1 MRRLPIYFLIDVS
14 ESMVGEPI
22 EQVQDGIATIIKEL
36 KTDPYALETVWVS
49 IIGFAG
55 KGKVITPLQDV
66 ITFYPA
72 KIPIGSGTSL
82 SSGMNELM
90 NAIDKEVTKATYEQ
104 KGDWKPIVFLFTDG
118 IPTDNTDNE
127 IERWN
132 ANYRRKTNLVAI
144 SIGENTNYNLL
155 GKLSDNVLRFNNTD
169 ANSYKEFFKWVT
181 ASIKATSENI
191 NSTNL
196 GGINL
201 SKVNSEVVEKID
213 LSKKHTIPDENF
225 VVLNG
230 KCSQTDKLYL
240 VKFKQSS
247 EYSGIADF
255 QTRVFRLEGAYK
267 IDEKLYKE
275 YSTDK
280 DYSLKISSDELYGNP
295 SCPCC
300 GNQIGIAHCICG
312 GIHCISGDGEATCPW
327 CGNTGYYGRG
337 ESGFDINRTLG

>member
-55 KGKVITPLQDV
+55 KSKVITPLQDV
-66 ITFYPA
+66 ITFYPP

-82 SSGMNELM
+82 SSGLSELM
-90 NAIDKEVTKATYEQ
+90 NALDREVTKTTFEK

-118 IPTDNTDNE
+118 IPTDETTQAIDK
-127 IERWN
+127 WN
-132 ANYRRKTNLVAI
+132 ANYKTKTNLVAI

-155 GKLSDNVLRFNNTD
+155 GKLTDNVLQFNNTD
-169 ANSYKEFFKWVT
+169 TNAYKDFFKWVT

-191 NSTNL
+191 NNTNL
-196 GGINL
+196 DGFNL
-201 SKVNSEVVEKID
+201 SKANSEVVEKID
-213 LSKKHTIPDENF
+213 LTKKHAVPDENF

-230 KCSQTDKLYL
+230 KCSKTDKLYL
-240 VKFKQSS
+240 VKFKSTLKD
-247 EYSGIADF
+247 SGIEGF
-255 QTRVFRLEGAYK
+255 QTRIFKAQGAFK
-267 IDEKLYKE
+267 IDEKAYKE
-275 YSTDK
+275 YSNER

-300 GNQIGIAHCICG
+300 GNQFALAHCVCG
-312 GIHCISGDGEATCPW
+312 GIHCISGDGAATCPW
-327 CGNTGYYGRG
+327 CGNAGYYGRG
-337 ESGFDINRTLG
+337 DDGIDINRTLG